1 MQRKF
6 KLSSLSLSTVND
18 RQKVLHRRLII
29 FDKNSNLK
37 FLVDT
42 GAEVSVIPPNRHQ
55 LKSPDNNIFLFAA
68 NKSPIKTYGEKS
80 LTLNLGLR
88 RPFAWNFVIAE
99 VSQPILGADFLGHH
113 NLIISMR
120 QRKLFDGNTNMA
132 SNCSIATI
140 ESPILGL
147 STIDIN
153 DTFQVLLKQFPGITQ
168 SQHSI
173 NNTTHDVTHHI
184 ITSGQPVFAKPRRLA
199 PNMLKAAK
207 AEMQSL
213 LDAGICRPSSS
224 PWASP
229 LHMVKKKNGEW
240 RPCGDYRKLNAIT
253 EPDRYPI
260 PHIHDF
266 THWLEDSKIFSTID
280 LRRAY
285 HQIPVAPS
293 DVPKTAIT
301 TPFGMYEF
309 THMTF
314 GLRNAGQTFQRLMDH
329 ILRDLDFAYAYL
341 DDILIASKD
350 LEQHQQ
356 HVKLVFEK
364 LQNFGIVIN
373 PSKCNFGKS
382 EVKFLGFTVN
392 VNGIRPPTE
401 RVDVITQYKLPE
413 RVCDLKR
420 FMGMLNFFRRFLPK
434 AATQQATLFEF
445 IRGNKKNDKSVIKW
459 TEEGKLAFEQCK
471 AQLRDATC
479 LAFPK
484 HNTQLALMVDAS
496 DIAIGA
502 VLQQVVNDNFQPLGF
517 YSERLNEAQRKY
529 STYDRELLSAYKAV
543 RHFQHMLE
551 GREFCIYTDH
561 KPLQFAFKQKLD
573 KASPR
578 QIRHLDFLSQFT
590 TDIRHI
596 PGKENVVADTLSRL
610 EAIHVNNTIDFA
622 KLSCHQNDDEEIKSF
637 LNSNSN
643 LQLKSFVLPN
653 TNFSIYCDIS
663 TGVVRPF
670 LTKEFRKTAFDSIH
684 NLCHSNARKTTKL
697 VTEKFV
703 WPSVKRDCHLW
714 ARSCIACQKGK
725 IHRHNKAPL
734 CEYFTTSD
742 RFDHVNIDIVGPLP
756 PSKGFRYCLTMIDRF
771 SRWTEVYPLEDI
783 TAENVAFAFY
793 STWISRFG
801 IPLRVTTDQG
811 RQFECNF
818 FKELTRILGIQHLRT
833 TAYHPAAN
841 GIIERFHRP
850 LKAAIK
856 CYESENWVEILP
868 LILLGFR
875 VTYKEDIDATPSQ
888 LVYGSSLRLPGEFLT
903 EGDKNETSQN
913 EFVNK
918 LRNFMNDLRPT
929 KTSFHAKDKPFIE
942 KDLHTSPQ
950 VFIRNS
956 MVCKPLQTPY
966 EGPFPVLKRHSKYF
980 TVNVKGKKMN
990 ISLDRLKAA
999 FILNPG
1005 NSTNDNHN
1013 CNRQPTY
1020 IEPPTNESTVNEP
1033 SVIEPSVNEPTSKE
1047 STANE
1052 LPLREPANILLDP
1065 NGEPRTITSR
1075 YGRKVRFCLNR
1086 KGE

>member
-1 MQRKF
+1 
-6 KLSSLSLSTVND
+6 
-18 RQKVLHRRLII
+18 
-29 FDKNSNLK
+29 
-37 FLVDT
+37 
-42 GAEVSVIPPNRHQ
+42 
-55 LKSPDNNIFLFAA
+55 
-68 NKSPIKTYGEKS
+68 
-80 LTLNLGLR
+80 
-88 RPFAWNFVIAE
+88 
-99 VSQPILGADFLGHH
+99 
-113 NLIISMR
+113 
-120 QRKLFDGNTNMA
+120 
-132 SNCSIATI
+132 
-140 ESPILGL
+140 
-147 STIDIN
+147 
-153 DTFQVLLKQFPGITQ
+153 
-168 SQHSI
+168 
-173 NNTTHDVTHHI
+173 
-184 ITSGQPVFAKPRRLA
+184 
-199 PNMLKAAK
+199 MLKAAK
-207 AEMQSL
+207 AEIQML

-240 RPCGDYRKLNAIT
+240 RPCGDYRNLNAIT

-266 THWLEDSKIFSTID
+266 THWLEDSTIFSTID

-301 TPFGMYEF
+301 TPFGMFEF

-329 ILRDLDFAYAYL
+329 ILRDLKFAYAYL
-341 DDILIASKD
+341 DDILIASKN
-350 LEQHQQ
+350 LEEHKQ

-364 LQNFGIVIN
+364 LQNYGIVIN

-392 VNGIRPPTE
+392 ENGIRPPPE
-401 RVDVITQYKLPE
+401 RVEVINQYKLPN

-420 FMGMLNFFRRFLPK
+420 FMGMINFFRRFLPK
-434 AATQQATLFEF
+434 AANQQAILFEF

-459 TEEGKLAFEQCK
+459 TDEGKLAFEQCK
-471 AQLRDATC
+471 VQLRDATC

-484 HNTQLALMVDAS
+484 TNSPLALMVDAS
-496 DIAIGA
+496 NIAVGA

-517 YSERLNEAQRKY
+517 YSERLTDAQRKY

-543 RHFQHMLE
+543 KHFRHMLE

-578 QIRHLDFLSQFT
+578 QIRHLDFLGQFT

-596 PGKENVVADTLSRL
+596 PGKENVVADTLSRI
-610 EAIHVNNTIDFA
+610 EAVHVNNTIDFEE
-622 KLSCHQNDDEEIKSF
+622 LSRQQINDEEIKSI
-637 LNSNSN
+637 LESNSN
-643 LQLKSFVLPN
+643 LQLKTFVLPN

-670 LTKEFRKTAFDSIH
+670 ITKELRKTAFESIH
-684 NLCHSNARKTTKL
+684 NLCHANSKKTTKL

-703 WPSVKRDCHLW
+703 WPGIKRDCHLW
-714 ARSCIACQKGK
+714 AKACIACQKSK
-725 IHRHNKAPL
+725 IHRHNKAPI
-734 CEYFTTSD
+734 CEYFTTAE

-756 PSKGFRYCLTMIDRF
+756 PSRGFRYCLTMIDRF
-771 SRWTEVYPLEDI
+771 TRWTEVCPLEDI

-818 FKELTRILGIQHLRT
+818 FKELTKILGIQHLRT

-841 GIIERFHRP
+841 GLIERFHRP

-875 VTYKEDIDATPSQ
+875 NTYKEDIDATPSQ
-888 LVYGSSLRLPGEFLT
+888 LVYGSSLRLPGEFLVS
-903 EGDKNETSQN
+903 EKSETSQI

-918 LRNFMNDLRPT
+918 LKEYMNNLRPT
-929 KTSFHAKDKPFIE
+929 KTSCHAKEKPFIE

-966 EGPFPVLKRHSKYF
+966 EGPYPVLKRHDKYF
-980 TVNVKGKKMN
+980 TVDVRGKKMN

-999 FILNPG
+999 FILNQP
-1005 NSTNDNHN
+1005 NSE
-1013 CNRQPTY
+1013 PT
-1020 IEPPTNESTVNEP
+1020 ITESSN
-1033 SVIEPSVNEPTSKE
+1033 NEPTANQPTFNQPTSNQPTSNATK
-1047 STANE
+1047 ANE
-1052 LPLREPANILLDP
+1052 PTHTKEPTNILLDP
-1065 NGEPRTITSR
+1065 NGESRIITSR